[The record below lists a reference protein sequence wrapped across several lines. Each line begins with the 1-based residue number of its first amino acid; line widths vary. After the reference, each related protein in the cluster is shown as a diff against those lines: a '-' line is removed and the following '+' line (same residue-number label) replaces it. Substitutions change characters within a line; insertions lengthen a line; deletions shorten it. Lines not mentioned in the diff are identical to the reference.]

1 MDSRYNSQ
9 QTEDEIYALWEK
21 ADAFNPDSV
30 KKLRQRNDNKLN
42 EQATSTNEQIA
53 STGKQFSIIMPPP
66 NANDPLHVGHAMF
79 VALEDIMIRYH
90 RMLGDDTV
98 WIPGTDHAGIE
109 TQFVFEKKLKKDG
122 KSRFNFDRSTLFK
135 MIWDY
140 VKANSEVAKD
150 QIKKLGASAD
160 WSRFKFT
167 LDKDIVENVTK
178 TFQLLYE
185 DGLIY
190 RDLKLVNYC
199 TRCGTS
205 YSELEVDHE
214 EKIDPLYTIQYGPLQ
229 VSTVRPETIFGDV
242 AVAVNPNDDR
252 YKQYIGKMIGVEFPW
267 GKKTMPVISDEY
279 VDPKFGTGVV
289 KVTPYHDQNDFQM
302 WETHK
307 NEISEI
313 PVPVINTSGK
323 IYNAPKKYNGLG
335 VINARA
341 AIIEDYEAYKNS
353 LGNSLLINI
362 DKKYSHSVGICY
374 RCSKP
379 IEPLPLPQLFIK
391 VADTSNPKN
400 KKLNLVQRALETL
413 DSRATKIHG
422 AGREKI
428 LRHWLNNLQDWNIS
442 RQIVWGIPIPVW
454 YKINGNEDK
463 ITVSFV
469 DRNKAYQ
476 TGPLSKWLKTTSLEE
491 IKQNIQSINA
501 EISVPY
507 SVSIEDPK
515 LAATTEKDGSNY
527 IQETDTF
534 DTWFSSSQWP
544 VVTLKTN
551 NKKDFERF
559 YPTSVMETGYDILP
573 FWVMRMML
581 LGNYL
586 TGKTHFKNVY
596 LHGLIRDEKGKKMSK
611 SKGNVMNP
619 LEVKEKFGADA
630 LRMALVIRSTPGQDK
645 SVGKPDF
652 KATRNLT
659 NKIWNAARFTIL
671 MFENP
676 HETSFIK
683 NAPGDAEYLKKLNSV
698 ISETSKHLSDLK
710 IGLAAEVIYNEFW
723 HWYCDICIENAKQGK
738 ISLEVLKIGLTTF
751 LKLLHPFMPF
761 ITESIWQELRKEK
774 IVSEKLLIVSDWPTQ
789 VS

>member
-335 VINARA
+335 YMK
-341 AIIEDYEAYKNS
+341 IIE
-353 LGNSLLINI
+353 
-362 DKKYSHSVGICY
+362 
-374 RCSKP
+374 
-379 IEPLPLPQLFIK
+379 
-391 VADTSNPKN
+391 
-400 KKLNLVQRALETL
+400 
-413 DSRATKIHG
+413 
-422 AGREKI
+422 
-428 LRHWLNNLQDWNIS
+428 
-442 RQIVWGIPIPVW
+442 
-454 YKINGNEDK
+454 
-463 ITVSFV
+463 
-469 DRNKAYQ
+469 
-476 TGPLSKWLKTTSLEE
+476 
-491 IKQNIQSINA
+491 
-501 EISVPY
+501 
-507 SVSIEDPK
+507 
-515 LAATTEKDGSNY
+515 
-527 IQETDTF
+527 
-534 DTWFSSSQWP
+534 
-544 VVTLKTN
+544 
-551 NKKDFERF
+551 
-559 YPTSVMETGYDILP
+559 
-573 FWVMRMML
+573 
-581 LGNYL
+581 
-586 TGKTHFKNVY
+586 
-596 LHGLIRDEKGKKMSK
+596 
-611 SKGNVMNP
+611 
-619 LEVKEKFGADA
+619 
-630 LRMALVIRSTPGQDK
+630 
-645 SVGKPDF
+645 
-652 KATRNLT
+652 
-659 NKIWNAARFTIL
+659 
-671 MFENP
+671 
-676 HETSFIK
+676 
-683 NAPGDAEYLKKLNSV
+683 GDN
-698 ISETSKHLSDLK
+698 
-710 IGLAAEVIYNEFW
+710 
-723 HWYCDICIENAKQGK
+723 
-738 ISLEVLKIGLTTF
+738 
-751 LKLLHPFMPF
+751 
-761 ITESIWQELRKEK
+761 
-774 IVSEKLLIVSDWPTQ
+774 
-789 VS
+789 